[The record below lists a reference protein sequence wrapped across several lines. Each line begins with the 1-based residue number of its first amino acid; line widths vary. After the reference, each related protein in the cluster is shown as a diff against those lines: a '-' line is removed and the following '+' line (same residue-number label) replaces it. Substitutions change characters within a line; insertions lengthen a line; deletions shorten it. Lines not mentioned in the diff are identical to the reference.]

1 MKEKEWEKLLR
12 IKTTGRDDTR
22 SDTFRYPYE
31 PTSYEVLE
39 RLANTGIIGKNN
51 TLLDYGCGKGRV
63 SIFMAYQTKCH
74 SIGIE
79 YDERIYNRALANKA
93 DTVSGNRVQFLCED
107 AVVFKIA
114 DNVDRFFFFNPFS
127 IEIFKSVLA
136 NIIDSYYEAQAIL
149 NALVHRDYSIHT
161 EGMPIQIIMFENRIE
176 IRNPGGIYGRIR
188 IDQLG
193 KVQPDTRNPIIALEL
208 EVLKITENRYS
219 YDCHISNMFN
229 KRKRRFKVSYGCKYG
244 DWIGRNCHTGDTNN

>member
-39 RLANTGIIGKNN
+39 RLANTGFIGKNN

-93 DTVSGNRVQFLCED
+93 DTVSTEYNSYVKMQLVLRLQIMWTDFS
-107 AVVFKIA
+107 
-114 DNVDRFFFFNPFS
+114 FS
-127 IEIFKSVLA
+127 IHFL
-136 NIIDSYYEAQAIL
+136 L
-149 NALVHRDYSIHT
+149 
-161 EGMPIQIIMFENRIE
+161 
-176 IRNPGGIYGRIR
+176 
-188 IDQLG
+188 
-193 KVQPDTRNPIIALEL
+193 
-208 EVLKITENRYS
+208 RYS
-219 YDCHISNMFN
+219 RACWRIL
-229 KRKRRFKVSYGCKYG
+229 
-244 DWIGRNCHTGDTNN
+244 